1 MTSIAMGHRSYIG
14 FGFETAYGTAVARTN
29 FLEFESESF
38 ELSIP
43 RISSNAV
50 QRRTRQL
57 RWQRMGN
64 QDTGGS
70 VQVESY
76 VNGQLFLLKA
86 ALGNQTS
93 ALKSGCTLARE
104 HITTIGDSLPSLTA
118 EVGRDKGV
126 FLYPGMK
133 VKGLQITGKL
143 GDKISLTSEFTGS
156 GEEVELQVDGT
167 AALAPSV
174 PSYPLLNRFWI
185 LSDFKVLVD
194 GVAMNISDFNVKLS
208 NPLNDKKYRGR
219 TRFALPEDGKPE
231 VSGEITTDFVDTTAY
246 KKFKSG
252 APASIVL
259 TALGGLIEKVGSV
272 ETYEMF
278 KIELPNVLYNG
289 KTPTVGGP
297 GTLEQKLPFD
307 AFASGSV
314 PEIKITV
321 VNKETAA

>member
-14 FGFETAYGTAVARTN
+14 FGFETVYGTPVVRTN
-29 FLEFESESF
+29 FLEYESESL
-38 ELSIP
+38 ELNIP

-70 VQVESY
+70 LQVESY

-86 ALGNQTS
+86 AFGNQTS
-93 ALKSGCTLARE
+93 ALKSGCTVARE

-118 EVGRDKGV
+118 EVGRDKGI
-126 FLYPGMK
+126 FLYPGLK
-133 VKGLQITGKL
+133 IKGFQIAGKL

-156 GEEVELQVDGT
+156 GDEVELQTSGT
-167 AALAPSV
+167 DVLAPSV

-185 LSDFKVLVD
+185 LSDFEVLVD
-194 GVAMNISDFNVKLS
+194 GVAMNISDFSLKLN

-231 VSGEITTDFVDTTAY
+231 VSGEITTDFIDTTAY
-246 KKFKSG
+246 KKFKNG
-252 APASIVL
+252 TPASIIL
-259 TALGGLIEKVGSV
+259 TALGESIEKVGATDV
-272 ETYEMF
+272 YEMF

-289 KTPTVGGP
+289 KTPTVSGP

-314 PEIKITV
+314 PEIKITI
-321 VNKETAA
+321 VNKETTA